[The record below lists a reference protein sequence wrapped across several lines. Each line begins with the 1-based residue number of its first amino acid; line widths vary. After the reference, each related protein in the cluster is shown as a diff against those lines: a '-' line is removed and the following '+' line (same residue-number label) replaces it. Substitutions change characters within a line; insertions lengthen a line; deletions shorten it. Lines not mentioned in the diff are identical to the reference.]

1 MRVCV
6 LSGGIGGARFT
17 EGLRSTLGPDDQ
29 ITVVANT
36 ADDIWLFGLKICP
49 DLDTVMYTLGGGIDD
64 ERRWGRAHETW
75 NAKEELLAYGVQPD
89 WFGLGDR
96 DLATHLVRT
105 QMLSAGYGLSD
116 VTRALCRRWD
126 TGVEL
131 LAMSDDRVET
141 HVLVDDDESDSGQ
154 RAIHFQEYWV
164 RLRASVPVRGVV
176 VVGLESATAGP
187 GVVDEIEQSDLV
199 VVAPSNPIVSVGPI
213 VGVAE
218 IREAL
223 RRTTAPVVGV
233 SPIVGGAAVRG
244 MADQLLSGLGVE
256 VSAAGVGRH
265 YGARD
270 RGGLLDAWLVDSGDE
285 AEVATLREAGVEAH
299 ARPLLMSDD
308 ALTTA
313 LAADTLEVGLA
324 LRDRPRP

>member
-1 MRVCV
+1 
-6 LSGGIGGARFT
+6 
-17 EGLRSTLGPDDQ
+17 
-29 ITVVANT
+29 
-36 ADDIWLFGLKICP
+36 
-49 DLDTVMYTLGGGIDD
+49 
-64 ERRWGRAHETW
+64 ETW
-75 NAKEELLAYGVQPD
+75 NAKAELQAYGVQPD

-131 LAMSDDRVET
+131 LPMSDDRVET
-141 HVLVDDDESDSGQ
+141 HIVVDDDESPAGQ
-154 RAIHFQEYWV
+154 KAIHFQEYWV

-176 VVGLESATAGP
+176 AVGIEAATAGP
-187 GVVDEIEQSDLV
+187 GVVEAIEGSDVV

-218 IREAL
+218 IRDAL
-223 RRTTAPVVGV
+223 RRTSAPVVGV

-265 YGARD
+265 YGSRA

-285 AEVATLREAGVEAH
+285 DEVATLREAGVEAH

-308 ALTTA
+308 ALTAA
-313 LAADTLEVGLA
+313 LAADTLEIGLA
-324 LRDRPRP
+324 LRDRASS